1 MERLTRKKRHKVC
14 DGGKHPTKYTSGHTF
29 QEVVARLAAYEDTGL
44 EPEDIADWIYR
55 PINPPGS
62 EFEQTIKAVEK
73 AMGFKL
79 FVWQKT
85 YIQNGSFRQMGET
98 TAKIL
103 KDLLDVSAE
112 PIDYTVGA
120 ANKRQQ
126 FYRKEL
132 RKIKRKL
139 DEAGIPTRT
148 VFFSKY
154 DKQEYLRS
162 GRKGKP

>member
-1 MERLTRKKRHKVC
+1 MRWVDIQKMRKWRYYAAHAKKFRTRKKYRRKIREYINQAWHWYAKPIW
-14 DGGKHPTKYTSGHTF
+14 GWWKW
-29 QEVVARLAAYEDTGL
+29 ED
-44 EPEDIADWIYR
+44 
-55 PINPPGS
+55 
-62 EFEQTIKAVEK
+62 
-73 AMGFKL
+73 
-79 FVWQKT
+79 
-85 YIQNGSFRQMGET
+85 IQNGSFRQMGET

-112 PIDYTVGA
+112 PIDYTLGA